1 MNRHMKKSTIA
12 PLLACMLLSPLAFTS
27 CTDDHYDLNEVDSTI
42 GVGSDGLRLPTSSTD
57 VIQLSDVLELNESDV
72 VKIQENGDYMFDQ
85 DGGDVTPAKPQIDII
100 HISKQSTTSEALV
113 IPKDLIT
120 GINGISN
127 KSGRRNANNI
137 GLEAAVNQFK
147 FSGNKPAEVLALK
160 NVSVD
165 ANIKLTVSFSSA
177 LKSCISRI
185 AKLSLKLPSYMS
197 FTATTTSGELTVQG
211 NEITLANIS
220 TANEITLN
228 VDINTLD
235 FKQGSNGSLAISDS
249 KINMDGTVVMGVEI
263 SPNDINLAGLSSGDL
278 AITSQIQFPEFKVT
292 GAQGRFSPTID
303 LGNLGEATINNVPD
317 FLKDGNVVVDLAN
330 PQIWLTTNSD
340 LTVAGYVDGVIK
352 SYKNGQVIASVNV
365 NGINI
370 QANATSKIC
379 ICRNASLVDA
389 GMFTQVIEVPTLSS
403 LIRTIPDKLVFE
415 ADARADSQNEYAI
428 TFGRQY
434 SIAPSYS
441 IKAPIAFAEDAR
453 IVYNDSID
461 DMNKDL
467 KDLDFAD
474 GTYINVDA
482 NVENKVPAHLTVSAY
497 AVDVNGKRMGDDM
510 ISIVVSNVI
519 AASPDG
525 NTPVV
530 TPLNVKVQQNKA
542 GVLKNVDK
550 LMFTIEGAAKENGNT
565 VEGVTL
571 NAYKHTLVAKD
582 IVVKVV
588 GKMIID

>member
-1 MNRHMKKSTIA
+1 MKKSTVA
-12 PLLACMLLSPLAFTS
+12 PLLACLLLSPLAFTS

-57 VIQLSDVLELNESDV
+57 EIQLSDVLELNESDV
-72 VKIQENGDYMFDQ
+72 VKIQENGDYMFEQ
-85 DGGDVTPAKPQIDII
+85 DGGDVTPARPMIDII
-100 HISKQSTTSEALV
+100 QISKQSTTSEALV
-113 IPKDLIT
+113 IPKNLIT
-120 GINGISN
+120 GINAMG
-127 KSGRRNANNI
+127 KKTGVRKADNI
-137 GLEAAVNQFK
+137 GLEAAVNQFD
-147 FSGNKPAEVLALK
+147 FSGNKPAEVLSLK
-160 NVSVD
+160 TVSVD
-165 ANIKLTVSFSSA
+165 ANIKLAVSFSSA
-177 LKSCISRI
+177 LKSCVTKI
-185 AKLSLKLPSYMS
+185 AKLSLNMPSYMS
-197 FTATTTSGELTVQG
+197 FTASTTSGDLSVNG
-211 NEITLANIS
+211 HKITLANIS

-228 VDINTLD
+228 IDINALD
-235 FKQGSNGSLAISDS
+235 FKSGNNGTLAIEGG
-249 KINMDGTVVMGVEI
+249 KIKMDGTVVMGVEI
-263 SPNDINLAGLSSGDL
+263 SPSDINLSGLTSGDL
-278 AITSQIQFPEFKVT
+278 SITSQIHFPDFKVT

-340 LTVAGYVDGVIK
+340 LTLAGYVDGVIK
-352 SYKNGQVIASVNV
+352 AYKKGQVIASVNV

-379 ICRNASLVDA
+379 ICRNAASLEDRS
-389 GMFTQVIEVPTLSS
+389 MFTDVIEVPTLST

-415 ADARADSQNEYAI
+415 ANARADSKKEYAI

-434 SIAPSYS
+434 NISPSYT

-453 IVYNDSID
+453 IVYNDSIE

-467 KDLDFAD
+467 KDLDFAE

-497 AVDVNGKRMGDDM
+497 AVDVNGKRMNDV
-510 ISIVVSNVI
+510 SIVVSDVV
-519 AASPDG
+519 AGSPDG
-525 NTPVV
+525 TTPVV
-530 TPLNVKVQQNKA
+530 TPLNVKVQQNKP

-550 LMFTIEGAAKENGNT
+550 LMFTIEGSAKENGNII
-565 VEGVTL
+565 EGVTL
-571 NAYKHTLVAKD
+571 NAYKHTLVARD

-588 GKMIID
+588 GKMIIE

>member
-1 MNRHMKKSTIA
+1 MKKSTVA
-12 PLLACMLLSPLAFTS
+12 PLLACLLLSPLAFTS

-57 VIQLSDVLELNESDV
+57 EIQLSDVLELNESDV
-72 VKIQENGDYMFDQ
+72 VKIQENGDYMFEQ
-85 DGGDVTPAKPQIDII
+85 DGGDVTPARPMIDII
-100 HISKQSTTSEALV
+100 QISKQSTTSEALV
-113 IPKDLIT
+113 IPKNLIT
-120 GINGISN
+120 GINAMG
-127 KSGRRNANNI
+127 KETGMRKANNI
-137 GLEAAVNQFK
+137 SLEAAVNQFD
-147 FSGNKPAEVLALK
+147 FSGNKPAEVLSLK
-160 NVSVD
+160 TVSVD
-165 ANIKLTVSFSSA
+165 ANIKLAVSFSSA
-177 LKSCISRI
+177 LKSCVTRI
-185 AKLSLKLPSYMS
+185 AKLSLSMPSYMS
-197 FTATTTSGELTVQG
+197 FTASTTSGDLSVNG
-211 NEITLANIS
+211 HKITLANIS

-228 VDINTLD
+228 IDINALD
-235 FKQGSNGSLAISDS
+235 FKSGNNGTLAIEGG
-249 KINMDGTVVMGVEI
+249 KIKMDGTVVMGVEI
-263 SPNDINLAGLSSGDL
+263 SPSDINLSGLTSGDL
-278 AITSQIQFPEFKVT
+278 SITSQIQFPDFKVT

-317 FLKDGNVVVDLAN
+317 FLKNGNVVVDLAN

-340 LTVAGYVDGVIK
+340 LTLAGYVDGVIK
-352 SYKNGQVIASVNV
+352 AYKKGQVIASVNV

-379 ICRNASLVDA
+379 ICRNASLVD
-389 GMFTQVIEVPTLSS
+389 GSMFTQVIEVPTLST

-434 SIAPSYS
+434 NISPSYT
-441 IKAPIAFAEDAR
+441 IKAPVAFAEDAR
-453 IVYNDSID
+453 IVYNDSIE

-467 KDLDFAD
+467 KDLDFAE

-497 AVDVNGKRMGDDM
+497 AVDVNGKRMSDDL
-510 ISIVVSNVI
+510 ISIVVSNVV

-525 NTPVV
+525 TTPVV
-530 TPLNVKVQQNKA
+530 TPLNVKVQQNKP

-550 LMFTIEGAAKENGNT
+550 LMFTIEGSAKENGNII
-565 VEGVTL
+565 EGVTL
-571 NAYKHTLVAKD
+571 NAYKHTLVARD

-588 GKMIID
+588 GKMIIE

>member
-12 PLLACMLLSPLAFTS
+12 PLLVCMLLSPLAFTS

-72 VKIQENGDYMFDQ
+72 VKIQENGDYMFEQ

-100 HISKQSTTSEALV
+100 HISKQSTTYEALV

-120 GINGISN
+120 GINGIAK
-127 KSGRRNANNI
+127 KSGIRKASNI
-137 GLEAAVNQFK
+137 GLEAAVNQFN

-165 ANIKLTVSFSSA
+165 ANIKLVVSFSSA

-278 AITSQIQFPEFKVT
+278 AITSQIQFPDFKVT

-330 PQIWLTTNSD
+330 PQIWITTNSD

-482 NVENKVPAHLTVSAY
+482 NVENKVPAHLSVSAY

-571 NAYKHTLVAKD
+571 NASKHTLVAKD

>member
-1 MNRHMKKSTIA
+1 MKKSTVA
-12 PLLACMLLSPLAFTS
+12 PLLACLLLSPLAFTS

-57 VIQLSDVLELNESDV
+57 EIQLFDVLELNESDV
-72 VKIQENGDYMFDQ
+72 VKIQENGDYMFEQ
-85 DGGDVTPAKPQIDII
+85 DGGDVTPARPMIDII
-100 HISKQSTTSEALV
+100 QISKQSTTSEALV
-113 IPKDLIT
+113 IPKNLIT
-120 GINGISN
+120 GINAMG
-127 KSGRRNANNI
+127 KKTGVRKADNI
-137 GLEAAVNQFK
+137 GLEAAVNQFD
-147 FSGNKPAEVLALK
+147 FSGNKPAEVLSLK
-160 NVSVD
+160 TVSVD
-165 ANIKLTVSFSSA
+165 ANIKLAVSFSSA
-177 LKSCISRI
+177 LKSCVTKI
-185 AKLSLKLPSYMS
+185 AKLSLNMPSYMS
-197 FTATTTSGELTVQG
+197 FTASTTSGDLSVNG
-211 NEITLANIS
+211 HKITLANIS

-228 VDINTLD
+228 IDINALD
-235 FKQGSNGSLAISDS
+235 FKSGNNGTLAIEGG
-249 KINMDGTVVMGVEI
+249 KIKMDGTVVMGVEI
-263 SPNDINLAGLSSGDL
+263 SPSDINLSGLTSGDL
-278 AITSQIQFPEFKVT
+278 SITSQIQFPDFKVT

-340 LTVAGYVDGVIK
+340 LTLAGYVDGVIK
-352 SYKNGQVIASVNV
+352 AYKKGQVIASVNV

-379 ICRNASLVDA
+379 ICRNASLVD
-389 GMFTQVIEVPTLSS
+389 GSMFTQVIEVPTLST

-415 ADARADSQNEYAI
+415 ADARADSKKEYAI

-434 SIAPSYS
+434 NISPSYT
-441 IKAPIAFAEDAR
+441 IKAPVAFAEDAR
-453 IVYNDSID
+453 IVYNDSIE

-467 KDLDFAD
+467 KDLDFAE

-497 AVDVNGKRMGDDM
+497 AVDVNGKRMSDDL
-510 ISIVVSNVI
+510 ISIVVSNVV

-525 NTPVV
+525 TTPVV
-530 TPLNVKVQQNKA
+530 TPLNVKVQQNKP

-550 LMFTIEGAAKENGNT
+550 LMFTIEGSAKENGNII
-565 VEGVTL
+565 EGVTL
-571 NAYKHTLVAKD
+571 NAYKHTLVARD

-588 GKMIID
+588 GKMIIE

>member
-1 MNRHMKKSTIA
+1 MKKSTVA
-12 PLLACMLLSPLAFTS
+12 PLLACLLLSPLAFTS

-57 VIQLSDVLELNESDV
+57 EIQLSDVLELNESDV
-72 VKIQENGDYMFDQ
+72 VKIQENGDYMFEQ
-85 DGGDVTPAKPQIDII
+85 DGGDVTPARPKIDII
-100 HISKQSTTSEALV
+100 QISKQSTTSEALV
-113 IPKDLIT
+113 IPKNLIT
-120 GINGISN
+120 GINAMG
-127 KSGRRNANNI
+127 KKTGVRKADNI
-137 GLEAAVNQFK
+137 GLEAAVNQFD
-147 FSGNKPAEVLALK
+147 FSGNKPAEVLSLK
-160 NVSVD
+160 TVSVD
-165 ANIKLTVSFSSA
+165 ANIKLAVSFSSA
-177 LKSCISRI
+177 LKSCVTKI
-185 AKLSLKLPSYMS
+185 AKLSLNMPSYMS
-197 FTATTTSGELTVQG
+197 FTASTTSGDLSVNG
-211 NEITLANIS
+211 HKITLANIS

-228 VDINTLD
+228 IDINALD
-235 FKQGSNGSLAISDS
+235 FKSGNNGTLAIEGG
-249 KINMDGTVVMGVEI
+249 KIKMDGTVVMGVEI
-263 SPNDINLAGLSSGDL
+263 SPSDINLSGLTSGDL
-278 AITSQIQFPEFKVT
+278 SITSQIQFPDFKVT

-340 LTVAGYVDGVIK
+340 LTLAGYVDGVIK
-352 SYKNGQVIASVNV
+352 AYKKGQVIASVNV

-379 ICRNASLVDA
+379 ICRNASLVD
-389 GMFTQVIEVPTLSS
+389 GSMFTQVIEVPTLST

-434 SIAPSYS
+434 NISPSYS
-441 IKAPIAFAEDAR
+441 IKAPVAFAEDAR
-453 IVYNDSID
+453 IVYNDSIE

-467 KDLDFAD
+467 KDLDFAE

-497 AVDVNGKRMGDDM
+497 AVDVNGKRMSDV
-510 ISIVVSNVI
+510 SIVVSDVV
-519 AASPDG
+519 AASPNG
-525 NTPVV
+525 TTPVV
-530 TPLNVKVQQNKA
+530 TPLNVKVQQNKP

-550 LMFTIEGAAKENGNT
+550 LMFTIEGSAKENGNII
-565 VEGVTL
+565 EGVTL
-571 NAYKHTLVAKD
+571 NAYKHTLVARD

-588 GKMIID
+588 GKMIIE

>member
-1 MNRHMKKSTIA
+1 MKKSTVA
-12 PLLACMLLSPLAFTS
+12 PLLACLLLSPLAFTS

-57 VIQLSDVLELNESDV
+57 EIQLSDVLELNESDV
-72 VKIQENGDYMFDQ
+72 VKIQENGDYMFEQ
-85 DGGDVTPAKPQIDII
+85 DGGDVTPARPMIDII
-100 HISKQSTTSEALV
+100 QISKQSTTSEALV
-113 IPKDLIT
+113 IPKNLIT
-120 GINGISN
+120 GINAMG
-127 KSGRRNANNI
+127 KKTGVRKADNI
-137 GLEAAVNQFK
+137 GLEAAVNQFD
-147 FSGNKPAEVLALK
+147 FSGNKPAEVLSLK
-160 NVSVD
+160 TVSVD
-165 ANIKLTVSFSSA
+165 ANIKLAVSFSSA
-177 LKSCISRI
+177 LKSCVTKI
-185 AKLSLKLPSYMS
+185 AKLSLNMPSYMS
-197 FTATTTSGELTVQG
+197 FTASTTSGDLSVNG
-211 NEITLANIS
+211 NKITLANIS

-228 VDINTLD
+228 IDINALD
-235 FKQGSNGSLAISDS
+235 FKSGKNGTLAIEGG
-249 KINMDGTVVMGVEI
+249 KIKMDGTVVMGVEI
-263 SPNDINLAGLSSGDL
+263 SPSDINLSGLTSGDL
-278 AITSQIQFPEFKVT
+278 SITSQIQFPDFKVT

-340 LTVAGYVDGVIK
+340 LTLAGYVDGVIK
-352 SYKNGQVIASVNV
+352 AYKKGQVIASVNV

-379 ICRNASLVDA
+379 ICRNASLVD
-389 GMFTQVIEVPTLSS
+389 GSMFTQVIEVPTLST

-434 SIAPSYS
+434 NISPSYT

-453 IVYNDSID
+453 IVYNDSIE

-467 KDLDFAD
+467 KDLDFAE

-497 AVDVNGKRMGDDM
+497 AVDVNGKRMSDDL
-510 ISIVVSNVI
+510 ISIVVSNVV

-525 NTPVV
+525 TTPVV
-530 TPLNVKVQQNKA
+530 TPLNVKVQQNKP

-550 LMFTIEGAAKENGNT
+550 LMFTIEGSAKENGNII
-565 VEGVTL
+565 EGVTL
-571 NAYKHTLVAKD
+571 NAYKHTLVARD

-588 GKMIID
+588 GKMIIE

>member
-1 MNRHMKKSTIA
+1 MKKSTVA
-12 PLLACMLLSPLAFTS
+12 PLLACLLLSPLAFTS

-57 VIQLSDVLELNESDV
+57 EIQLSDVLELNESDV
-72 VKIQENGDYMFDQ
+72 VKIQENGDYMFEQ
-85 DGGDVTPAKPQIDII
+85 DGGDVTPARPKIDII
-100 HISKQSTTSEALV
+100 QISKQSTTSEALV
-113 IPKDLIT
+113 IPKNLIT
-120 GINGISN
+120 GINAMG
-127 KSGRRNANNI
+127 KKTGVRKADNI
-137 GLEAAVNQFK
+137 VQKAAVNQFD
-147 FSGNKPAEVLALK
+147 FSGNKPAEVLSLK
-160 NVSVD
+160 TVSVD
-165 ANIKLTVSFSSA
+165 ANIKLAVSFSSA
-177 LKSCISRI
+177 LKSCVTKI
-185 AKLSLKLPSYMS
+185 AKLSLNMPSYMS
-197 FTATTTSGELTVQG
+197 FTASTTSGDLSVNG
-211 NEITLANIS
+211 NKITLANIS

-228 VDINTLD
+228 IDINALD
-235 FKQGSNGSLAISDS
+235 FKSGKNGTLAIDEDG
-249 KINMDGTVVMGVEI
+249 KIKMDGTVVMGVEI
-263 SPNDINLAGLSSGDL
+263 SPSDINLSGLTSGDL
-278 AITSQIQFPEFKVT
+278 SITSQIQFPDFKVT

-340 LTVAGYVDGVIK
+340 LTLAGYVDGVIK
-352 SYKNGQVIASVNV
+352 AYKKGQVIASVNV

-379 ICRNASLVDA
+379 ICRNASLVD
-389 GMFTQVIEVPTLSS
+389 GSMFTQVIEVPTLST

-434 SIAPSYS
+434 NISPSYT
-441 IKAPIAFAEDAR
+441 IKAPVAFAEDAR
-453 IVYNDSID
+453 IVYNDSIE

-467 KDLDFAD
+467 KDLDFAE

-497 AVDVNGKRMGDDM
+497 AVDVNGKRMNDV
-510 ISIVVSNVI
+510 SIVVSDVV
-519 AASPDG
+519 AGSPDG
-525 NTPVV
+525 TTPVV
-530 TPLNVKVQQNKA
+530 TPLNVKVQQKKA

-550 LMFTIEGAAKENGNT
+550 LMFTIEGSAKENGNII
-565 VEGVTL
+565 EGVTL
-571 NAYKHTLVAKD
+571 NAYKHTLVARD

-588 GKMIID
+588 GKMIIE

>member
-1 MNRHMKKSTIA
+1 MKKSTVA
-12 PLLACMLLSPLAFTS
+12 PLLACLLLSPLAFTS

-57 VIQLSDVLELNESDV
+57 EIQLFDVLELNESDV
-72 VKIQENGDYMFDQ
+72 VKIQENGDYMFEQ
-85 DGGDVTPAKPQIDII
+85 DGGDVTPARPMIDII
-100 HISKQSTTSEALV
+100 QISKQSTTSEALV
-113 IPKDLIT
+113 IPKNLIT
-120 GINGISN
+120 GINAMG
-127 KSGRRNANNI
+127 KKTGVRKADNI
-137 GLEAAVNQFK
+137 GLEAAVNQFD
-147 FSGNKPAEVLALK
+147 FSGNKPAEVLSLK
-160 NVSVD
+160 TVSVD
-165 ANIKLTVSFSSA
+165 ANIKLAVSFSSA
-177 LKSCISRI
+177 LKSCVTRI
-185 AKLSLKLPSYMS
+185 AKLSLSMPSYMS
-197 FTATTTSGELTVQG
+197 FTATTTSGDLSVNG
-211 NEITLANIS
+211 HKITLANIS

-228 VDINTLD
+228 IDINALD
-235 FKQGSNGSLAISDS
+235 FKSGNNGTLAIEGG
-249 KINMDGTVVMGVEI
+249 KIKMDGEVVMGVEI
-263 SPNDINLAGLSSGDL
+263 SPSDINLSGLTSGDL
-278 AITSQIQFPEFKVT
+278 SITSQIQFPDFKVT

-317 FLKDGNVVVDLAN
+317 FLKNGNVVVDLAN

-340 LTVAGYVDGVIK
+340 LTLAGYVDGVIK
-352 SYKNGQVIASVNV
+352 AYKKGQVIASVNV

-379 ICRNASLVDA
+379 ICRNASLVD
-389 GMFTQVIEVPTLSS
+389 GSMFTQVIEVPTLST

-434 SIAPSYS
+434 NISPSYT

-453 IVYNDSID
+453 IVYNDSIE

-467 KDLDFAD
+467 KDLDFAE

-497 AVDVNGKRMGDDM
+497 AVDVNGKRMNDV
-510 ISIVVSNVI
+510 SIVVSDVV
-519 AASPDG
+519 AGSPNG
-525 NTPVV
+525 TTPVV
-530 TPLNVKVQQNKA
+530 TPLNVKVQQNKP

-550 LMFTIEGAAKENGNT
+550 LMFTIEGSAKENGNII
-565 VEGVTL
+565 EGVTL
-571 NAYKHTLVAKD
+571 NAYKHTLVARD

-588 GKMIID
+588 GKMIIE

>member
-1 MNRHMKKSTIA
+1 MKKSTVA
-12 PLLACMLLSPLAFTS
+12 PLLACLLLSPLAFTS

-57 VIQLSDVLELNESDV
+57 EIQLSDVLELNESDV
-72 VKIQENGDYMFDQ
+72 VKIQENGDYMFEQ
-85 DGGDVTPAKPQIDII
+85 DGGDVTPARPMIDII
-100 HISKQSTTSEALV
+100 QISKQSTTSEALV
-113 IPKDLIT
+113 IPKNLIT
-120 GINGISN
+120 GINAMG
-127 KSGRRNANNI
+127 KKTGVRKADNI
-137 GLEAAVNQFK
+137 GLEAAVNQFD
-147 FSGNKPAEVLALK
+147 FSGNKPAEVLSLK
-160 NVSVD
+160 TVSVD
-165 ANIKLTVSFSSA
+165 ANIKLAVSFSSA
-177 LKSCISRI
+177 LKSCVTKI
-185 AKLSLKLPSYMS
+185 AKLSLNMPSYMS
-197 FTATTTSGELTVQG
+197 FTASTTSGDLSVNG
-211 NEITLANIS
+211 HKITLANIS

-228 VDINTLD
+228 IDINALD
-235 FKQGSNGSLAISDS
+235 FKSGNNGTLAIEGG
-249 KINMDGTVVMGVEI
+249 KIKMDGTVVMGVEI
-263 SPNDINLAGLSSGDL
+263 SPSDINLSGLTSGDL
-278 AITSQIQFPEFKVT
+278 SITSQIHFPDFKVT

-340 LTVAGYVDGVIK
+340 LTLAGYVDGVIK
-352 SYKNGQVIASVNV
+352 AYKKGQVIASVNV

-379 ICRNASLVDA
+379 ICRNASLVD
-389 GMFTQVIEVPTLSS
+389 GSMFTQVIEVPTLST

-415 ADARADSQNEYAI
+415 ADARADSQKEYAI

-434 SIAPSYS
+434 NISPSYT

-453 IVYNDSID
+453 IVYNDSIE

-467 KDLDFAD
+467 KDLDFAE

-497 AVDVNGKRMGDDM
+497 AVDVNGKRMNDV
-510 ISIVVSNVI
+510 SIVVSDVV
-519 AASPDG
+519 AGSPNG
-525 NTPVV
+525 TTPVV
-530 TPLNVKVQQNKA
+530 TPLNVKVQQNKP

-550 LMFTIEGAAKENGNT
+550 LMFTIEGSAKENGNII
-565 VEGVTL
+565 EGVTL
-571 NAYKHTLVAKD
+571 NAYKHTLVARD

-588 GKMIID
+588 GKMIIE

>member
-1 MNRHMKKSTIA
+1 MKKSTVA
-12 PLLACMLLSPLAFTS
+12 PLLACLLLSPLAFTS

-57 VIQLSDVLELNESDV
+57 EIQLSDVLELNESDV
-72 VKIQENGDYMFDQ
+72 VKIQENGDYMFEQ
-85 DGGDVTPAKPQIDII
+85 DGGDVTPARPMIDII
-100 HISKQSTTSEALV
+100 QISKQSTTSGALV
-113 IPKDLIT
+113 IPKNLIT
-120 GINGISN
+120 GINAMG
-127 KSGRRNANNI
+127 KKTGVRKADNI
-137 GLEAAVNQFK
+137 GKEAPVNHFD
-147 FSGNKPAEVLALK
+147 FSGNQPAEVLSLK
-160 NVSVD
+160 TVSVD
-165 ANIKLTVSFSSA
+165 ANIKLAVSFSSA
-177 LKSCISRI
+177 LKSCVTKI
-185 AKLSLKLPSYMS
+185 AKLSLNMPSYMS
-197 FTATTTSGELTVQG
+197 FTASTTSGDLSVNG
-211 NEITLANIS
+211 HKITLANIS

-228 VDINTLD
+228 IDINALD
-235 FKQGSNGSLAISDS
+235 FKSGNNGTLAIEGG
-249 KINMDGTVVMGVEI
+249 KIKMDGTVVMGVEI
-263 SPNDINLAGLSSGDL
+263 SPSDINLSGLTSGDL
-278 AITSQIQFPEFKVT
+278 SITSQIQFPDFKVT

-340 LTVAGYVDGVIK
+340 LTLDGYVDGVIK
-352 SYKNGQVIASVNV
+352 AYKKGQVIASVNV

-379 ICRNASLVDA
+379 ICRNASLVDRS
-389 GMFTQVIEVPTLSS
+389 MFTQVIEVPTLST

-434 SIAPSYS
+434 NISPSYT

-453 IVYNDSID
+453 IVYNDSIE

-467 KDLDFAD
+467 KDLDFAE

-497 AVDVNGKRMGDDM
+497 AVDVNGKRMSDDL
-510 ISIVVSNVI
+510 ISIVVSNVV

-525 NTPVV
+525 TTPVV
-530 TPLNVKVQQNKA
+530 TPLNVKVQQNKP

-550 LMFTIEGAAKENGNT
+550 LMFTIEGSAKENGNII
-565 VEGVTL
+565 EGVTL
-571 NAYKHTLVAKD
+571 NAYKHTLVARD

-588 GKMIID
+588 GKMIIE

>member
-1 MNRHMKKSTIA
+1 MKKSTVA
-12 PLLACMLLSPLAFTS
+12 PLLACLLLSPLAFTS

-57 VIQLSDVLELNESDV
+57 EIQLSDVLELNESDV
-72 VKIQENGDYMFDQ
+72 VKIQENGDYMFEQ
-85 DGGDVTPAKPQIDII
+85 DGGDVTPARPMIDII
-100 HISKQSTTSEALV
+100 QISKQSTTSEALV
-113 IPKDLIT
+113 IPKNLIT
-120 GINGISN
+120 GINAMG
-127 KSGRRNANNI
+127 KKTGVRKADNI
-137 GLEAAVNQFK
+137 DQKAPVNQFD
-147 FSGNKPAEVLALK
+147 FSGNKPAEVLSLK
-160 NVSVD
+160 TVSVD
-165 ANIKLTVSFSSA
+165 ANIKLAVSFSSA
-177 LKSCISRI
+177 LKSCVTKI
-185 AKLSLKLPSYMS
+185 AKLSLSMPSYMS
-197 FTATTTSGELTVQG
+197 FTASTTSGDLSVNG
-211 NEITLANIS
+211 HKITLANIS

-228 VDINTLD
+228 IDINALD
-235 FKQGSNGSLAISDS
+235 FKSGNNGTLAIEGG
-249 KINMDGTVVMGVEI
+249 KIKMDGTVVMGVEI
-263 SPNDINLAGLSSGDL
+263 SPSDINLSGLTSGDL
-278 AITSQIQFPEFKVT
+278 SITSQIQFPDFKVT

-340 LTVAGYVDGVIK
+340 LTLAGYVDGVIK
-352 SYKNGQVIASVNV
+352 AYKKGQVIASVNV

-379 ICRNASLVDA
+379 ICRNASLVD
-389 GMFTQVIEVPTLSS
+389 GSMFTQVIEVPTLST

-434 SIAPSYS
+434 NISPSYT

-453 IVYNDSID
+453 IVYNDSIE

-467 KDLDFAD
+467 KDLDFAE

-497 AVDVNGKRMGDDM
+497 AVDVNGKRMSDDL
-510 ISIVVSNVI
+510 ISIVVSNVV

-525 NTPVV
+525 TTPVV
-530 TPLNVKVQQNKA
+530 TPLNVKVQQNKP

-550 LMFTIEGAAKENGNT
+550 LMFTIEGSAKENGNII
-565 VEGVTL
+565 EGVTL
-571 NAYKHTLVAKD
+571 NAYKHTLVARD

-588 GKMIID
+588 GKMIIE

>member
-1 MNRHMKKSTIA
+1 MKKSTVA
-12 PLLACMLLSPLAFTS
+12 PLLACLLLSPLAFTS

-57 VIQLSDVLELNESDV
+57 EIQLFDVLELNESDV
-72 VKIQENGDYMFDQ
+72 VKIQKNGDYMFEQ
-85 DGGDVTPAKPQIDII
+85 DGGDVTPARPMIDII
-100 HISKQSTTSEALV
+100 QISKQSTTSGALV
-113 IPKDLIT
+113 IPKNLIT
-120 GINGISN
+120 GINAMG
-127 KSGRRNANNI
+127 KKTGVRKADNI
-137 GLEAAVNQFK
+137 VQKAPVNQFD
-147 FSGNKPAEVLALK
+147 FSGNKPAEVLSLK
-160 NVSVD
+160 TVSVD
-165 ANIKLTVSFSSA
+165 ANIKLAVSFSSA
-177 LKSCISRI
+177 LKSCVTKI
-185 AKLSLKLPSYMS
+185 AKLSLSMPSYMS
-197 FTATTTSGELTVQG
+197 FTASTTSGDLSVNG
-211 NEITLANIS
+211 NKITLANIS

-228 VDINTLD
+228 IDINALD
-235 FKQGSNGSLAISDS
+235 FKSGNNGTLAIEGG
-249 KINMDGTVVMGVEI
+249 KIKMDGTVVMGVEI
-263 SPNDINLAGLSSGDL
+263 SPSDINLSGLTSGDL
-278 AITSQIQFPEFKVT
+278 SITSQIQFPDFKVT

-340 LTVAGYVDGVIK
+340 LTLAGYVDGVIK
-352 SYKNGQVIASVNV
+352 AYKKGQVIASVNV
-365 NGINI
+365 NDINI

-379 ICRNASLVDA
+379 ICRNASLVD
-389 GMFTQVIEVPTLSS
+389 GSMFTQVIEVPTLST

-434 SIAPSYS
+434 NISPSYT
-441 IKAPIAFAEDAR
+441 IKAPVAFAEDAR
-453 IVYNDSID
+453 IVYNDSIE

-467 KDLDFAD
+467 KDLDFAE

-497 AVDVNGKRMGDDM
+497 AVDVNGKRMSDDL
-510 ISIVVSNVI
+510 ISIVVSNVV

-525 NTPVV
+525 TTPVV
-530 TPLNVKVQQNKA
+530 TPLNVKVQQKKA

-550 LMFTIEGAAKENGNT
+550 LMFTIEGSAKENGNII
-565 VEGVTL
+565 EGVTL
-571 NAYKHTLVAKD
+571 NAYKHTLVARD

-588 GKMIID
+588 GKMIIE

>member
-1 MNRHMKKSTIA
+1 MKKSTVA
-12 PLLACMLLSPLAFTS
+12 PLLACLLLSPLAFTS

-57 VIQLSDVLELNESDV
+57 EIQLSDVLELNESDV
-72 VKIQENGDYMFDQ
+72 VKIQENGDYMFEQ
-85 DGGDVTPAKPQIDII
+85 DGGDVTPARPMIDII
-100 HISKQSTTSEALV
+100 QISKQSTPTSEALV
-113 IPKDLIT
+113 IPKNLIT
-120 GINGISN
+120 GINAMG
-127 KSGRRNANNI
+127 KKTGVRKADNI
-137 GLEAAVNQFK
+137 GKEAPVNHFD
-147 FSGNKPAEVLALK
+147 FSGNQPAEVLSLK
-160 NVSVD
+160 TVSVD
-165 ANIKLTVSFSSA
+165 ANIKLAVSFSSA
-177 LKSCISRI
+177 LKSCVTRI
-185 AKLSLKLPSYMS
+185 AKLSLNMPSYMS
-197 FTATTTSGELTVQG
+197 FTASTTSGDLSVNG
-211 NEITLANIS
+211 NKITLANIS

-228 VDINTLD
+228 IDINALD
-235 FKQGSNGSLAISDS
+235 FKSGNNGTLAIEGG
-249 KINMDGTVVMGVEI
+249 KIKMDGTVVMGVEI
-263 SPNDINLAGLSSGDL
+263 SPSDINLSGLTSGDL
-278 AITSQIQFPEFKVT
+278 SITSQIQFPDFKVT

-340 LTVAGYVDGVIK
+340 LTLDGYVDGVIK
-352 SYKNGQVIASVNV
+352 AYKKGQVIASVNV

-379 ICRNASLVDA
+379 ICRNASLVD
-389 GMFTQVIEVPTLSS
+389 GSMFTQVIEVPTLST

-434 SIAPSYS
+434 NISPSYS

-453 IVYNDSID
+453 IVYNDSIE

-467 KDLDFAD
+467 KDLDFAE

-497 AVDVNGKRMGDDM
+497 AVDVNGKRMSDDL
-510 ISIVVSNVI
+510 ISIVVSNVV

-525 NTPVV
+525 TTPVV
-530 TPLNVKVQQNKA
+530 TPLNVKVQQNKP

-550 LMFTIEGAAKENGNT
+550 LMFTIEGSAKENGNII
-565 VEGVTL
+565 EGVTL
-571 NAYKHTLVAKD
+571 NAYKHTLVARD

-588 GKMIID
+588 GKMIIE

>member
-434 SIAPSYS
+434 NISPSYT

-510 ISIVVSNVI
+510 ISIVVSNVV

-525 NTPVV
+525 TTPVV

>member
-1 MNRHMKKSTIA
+1 MKKSTVA
-12 PLLACMLLSPLAFTS
+12 PLLACLLLSPLAFTS

-57 VIQLSDVLELNESDV
+57 EIQLSDVLELNESDV
-72 VKIQENGDYMFDQ
+72 VKIQENGDYMFEQ
-85 DGGDVTPAKPQIDII
+85 DGGDVTPARPMIDII
-100 HISKQSTTSEALV
+100 QISKQSTTSEALV
-113 IPKDLIT
+113 IPKNLIT
-120 GINGISN
+120 GINAMG
-127 KSGRRNANNI
+127 KKTGVRKADNI
-137 GLEAAVNQFK
+137 GKEAPVNHFD
-147 FSGNKPAEVLALK
+147 FSGNQPAEVLSLK
-160 NVSVD
+160 TVSVD
-165 ANIKLTVSFSSA
+165 ANIKLAVSFSSA
-177 LKSCISRI
+177 LKSCVTKI
-185 AKLSLKLPSYMS
+185 AKLSLNMPSYMS
-197 FTATTTSGELTVQG
+197 FTASTTSGDLSVNG
-211 NEITLANIS
+211 HKITLANIS

-228 VDINTLD
+228 IDINALD
-235 FKQGSNGSLAISDS
+235 FNSGNNGNNGTLAIEGG
-249 KINMDGTVVMGVEI
+249 KIKMDGTVVMGVEI
-263 SPNDINLAGLSSGDL
+263 SPSDINLSGLTSGDL
-278 AITSQIQFPEFKVT
+278 SITSQIQFPDFKVT

-317 FLKDGNVVVDLAN
+317 FLKNGNVVVDLAN

-340 LTVAGYVDGVIK
+340 LTLAGYVDGVIK
-352 SYKNGQVIASVNV
+352 AYKKGQVIASVNV

-379 ICRNASLVDA
+379 ICRNASLVD
-389 GMFTQVIEVPTLSS
+389 GSMFTQVIEVPTLST

-434 SIAPSYS
+434 NISPSYT

-453 IVYNDSID
+453 IVYNDSIE

-467 KDLDFAD
+467 KDLDFAE

-497 AVDVNGKRMGDDM
+497 AVDVNGKRMSDDL
-510 ISIVVSNVI
+510 ISIVVSNVV

-525 NTPVV
+525 TTPVV
-530 TPLNVKVQQNKA
+530 TPLNVKVQQNKP

-550 LMFTIEGAAKENGNT
+550 LMFTIEGSAKENGNT

-571 NAYKHTLVAKD
+571 NANKHTLVARD

-588 GKMIID
+588 GKMIIE

>member
-1 MNRHMKKSTIA
+1 MKKSTVA
-12 PLLACMLLSPLAFTS
+12 PLLACLLLSPLAFTS

-57 VIQLSDVLELNESDV
+57 EIQLSDVLELNESDV
-72 VKIQENGDYMFDQ
+72 VKIQENGDYMFEQ
-85 DGGDVTPAKPQIDII
+85 DGGDVTPARPMIDII
-100 HISKQSTTSEALV
+100 QISKQSTTSEALV
-113 IPKDLIT
+113 IPKNLIT
-120 GINGISN
+120 GINAMG
-127 KSGRRNANNI
+127 KKTGVRKADNI
-137 GLEAAVNQFK
+137 GLEAAVNQFD
-147 FSGNKPAEVLALK
+147 FSGNKPAEVLSLK
-160 NVSVD
+160 TVSVD
-165 ANIKLTVSFSSA
+165 ANIKLAVSFSSA
-177 LKSCISRI
+177 LKSCVTRI
-185 AKLSLKLPSYMS
+185 AKLSLNMPSYMS
-197 FTATTTSGELTVQG
+197 FTASTTSGDLSVNG
-211 NEITLANIS
+211 NKITLANIS

-228 VDINTLD
+228 IDINALD
-235 FKQGSNGSLAISDS
+235 FKSGNNGTLAIEGG
-249 KINMDGTVVMGVEI
+249 KIKMDGTVVMGVEI
-263 SPNDINLAGLSSGDL
+263 SPSDINLSGLTSGDL
-278 AITSQIQFPEFKVT
+278 SITSQIQFPDFKVT

-317 FLKDGNVVVDLAN
+317 FLKNGNVVVDLAN

-340 LTVAGYVDGVIK
+340 LTLDGYVDGVIK
-352 SYKNGQVIASVNV
+352 AYKKGQVIASVNV

-379 ICRNASLVDA
+379 ICRNASLVD
-389 GMFTQVIEVPTLSS
+389 GSMFTQVIEVPTLST

-434 SIAPSYS
+434 NISPSYT

-453 IVYNDSID
+453 IVYNDSIE

-467 KDLDFAD
+467 KDLDFAE

-497 AVDVNGKRMGDDM
+497 AVDVNGKRMNDV
-510 ISIVVSNVI
+510 SIVVSDVV
-519 AASPDG
+519 AGSPNG
-525 NTPVV
+525 TTPVV
-530 TPLNVKVQQNKA
+530 TPLNVKVQQNKP

-550 LMFTIEGAAKENGNT
+550 LMFTIEGSAKENGNII
-565 VEGVTL
+565 EGVTL
-571 NAYKHTLVAKD
+571 NAYKHTLVARD

-588 GKMIID
+588 GKMIIE

>member
-1 MNRHMKKSTIA
+1 MKKSTVA
-12 PLLACMLLSPLAFTS
+12 PLLACLLLSPLAFTS

-57 VIQLSDVLELNESDV
+57 EIQLSDVLELNESDV
-72 VKIQENGDYMFDQ
+72 VKIQENGDYMFEQ
-85 DGGDVTPAKPQIDII
+85 DGGDVTPARPMIDII
-100 HISKQSTTSEALV
+100 QISKQSTTSEALV
-113 IPKDLIT
+113 IPKNLIT
-120 GINGISN
+120 GLEETVN
-127 KSGRRNANNI
+127 K
-137 GLEAAVNQFK
+137 FD
-147 FSGNKPAEVLALK
+147 FSGNKPAEVLSLK
-160 NVSVD
+160 TVSVD
-165 ANIKLTVSFSSA
+165 ANIKLAVSFSSA
-177 LKSCISRI
+177 LKSCVTKI
-185 AKLSLKLPSYMS
+185 AKLSLSMPSYMS
-197 FTATTTSGELTVQG
+197 FTASTTSGDLSVNG
-211 NEITLANIS
+211 NKITLANIS

-228 VDINTLD
+228 IDINALD
-235 FKQGSNGSLAISDS
+235 FKSGNNGTLAIEGG
-249 KINMDGTVVMGVEI
+249 KIKMDGKVVMGVEI
-263 SPNDINLAGLSSGDL
+263 SPSDINLSGLTSGDL
-278 AITSQIQFPEFKVT
+278 SITSQIQFPDFKVT

-340 LTVAGYVDGVIK
+340 LTLDGYVDGVIK
-352 SYKNGQVIASVNV
+352 AYKKGQVIASVNV
-365 NGINI
+365 DNI
-370 QANATSKIC
+370 KIKANETSKIC
-379 ICRNASLVDA
+379 ICRNAASLEDRS
-389 GMFTQVIEVPTLSS
+389 MFTDVIEVPTLST

-434 SIAPSYS
+434 NISPSYT

-453 IVYNDSID
+453 IVYNDSIE

-467 KDLDFAD
+467 KDLDFAE

-497 AVDVNGKRMGDDM
+497 AVDVNGKRMSDDL
-510 ISIVVSNVI
+510 ISIVVSNVV

-525 NTPVV
+525 TTPVV
-530 TPLNVKVQQNKA
+530 TPLNVKVQQNKP

-550 LMFTIEGAAKENGNT
+550 LMFTIEGSAKENGNII
-565 VEGVTL
+565 EGVTL
-571 NAYKHTLVAKD
+571 NANKHTLVARD

-588 GKMIID
+588 GKMIIE

>member
-1 MNRHMKKSTIA
+1 MKKSTVA
-12 PLLACMLLSPLAFTS
+12 PLLACLLLSPLAFTS

-57 VIQLSDVLELNESDV
+57 EIQLSDVLELNESDV
-72 VKIQENGDYMFDQ
+72 VKIQENGDYMFEQ
-85 DGGDVTPAKPQIDII
+85 DGGDVTPARPMIDII
-100 HISKQSTTSEALV
+100 QISKQSTTSEALV
-113 IPKDLIT
+113 IPKNLIT
-120 GINGISN
+120 GINAMG
-127 KSGRRNANNI
+127 KKTGVRKADNI
-137 GLEAAVNQFK
+137 GLEAAVNQFD
-147 FSGNKPAEVLALK
+147 FSGNKPAEVLSLK
-160 NVSVD
+160 TVSVD
-165 ANIKLTVSFSSA
+165 ANIKLAVSFSSA
-177 LKSCISRI
+177 LKSCVTKI
-185 AKLSLKLPSYMS
+185 AKLSLSMPSYMS
-197 FTATTTSGELTVQG
+197 FTATTTSGDLSVNG
-211 NEITLANIS
+211 HKITLANIS

-228 VDINTLD
+228 IDINALD
-235 FKQGSNGSLAISDS
+235 FKSGNNGTLAIEGG
-249 KINMDGTVVMGVEI
+249 KIKMDGEVVMGVEI
-263 SPNDINLAGLSSGDL
+263 SPSDINLSGLTSGDL
-278 AITSQIQFPEFKVT
+278 SITSHIQFPDFKVT

-340 LTVAGYVDGVIK
+340 LTLDGYVDGVIK
-352 SYKNGQVIASVNV
+352 AYKKGQVIASVNV

-379 ICRNASLVDA
+379 ICRNASLVD
-389 GMFTQVIEVPTLSS
+389 GSMFTQVIEVPTLST

-434 SIAPSYS
+434 NISPSYT

-453 IVYNDSID
+453 IVYNDSIE

-467 KDLDFAD
+467 KDLDFAE

-497 AVDVNGKRMGDDM
+497 AVDVNGKRMNDV
-510 ISIVVSNVI
+510 SIVVSDVV
-519 AASPDG
+519 AGSPNG
-525 NTPVV
+525 TTPVV
-530 TPLNVKVQQNKA
+530 TPLNVKVQQNKP

-550 LMFTIEGAAKENGNT
+550 LMFTIEGFAKENENIIK
-565 VEGVTL
+565 GVTL
-571 NAYKHTLVAKD
+571 NAYKHTLVARD

-588 GKMIID
+588 GKMIIE

>member
-1 MNRHMKKSTIA
+1 MKKSTVA
-12 PLLACMLLSPLAFTS
+12 PLLACLLLSPLAFTS

-57 VIQLSDVLELNESDV
+57 EIQLSDVLELNESDV
-72 VKIQENGDYMFDQ
+72 VKIQENGDYMFEQ
-85 DGGDVTPAKPQIDII
+85 DGGDVTPARPKIDII
-100 HISKQSTTSEALV
+100 QISKQSTSSDALV
-113 IPKDLIT
+113 IPKNLIT
-120 GINGISN
+120 GINAMG
-127 KSGRRNANNI
+127 KKTGVRKADNI
-137 GLEAAVNQFK
+137 GLEETVNKFD
-147 FSGNKPAEVLALK
+147 FSGNKPAEVLSLK
-160 NVSVD
+160 TVSVD
-165 ANIKLTVSFSSA
+165 ANIKLAVSFSSA
-177 LKSCISRI
+177 LKSCVTKI
-185 AKLSLKLPSYMS
+185 AKLSLNMPSYMS
-197 FTATTTSGELTVQG
+197 FTASTTSGNLSVNG
-211 NEITLANIS
+211 NKITLANIS

-228 VDINTLD
+228 IDINALD
-235 FKQGSNGSLAISDS
+235 FNSGNNGNNGTLAIEGG
-249 KINMDGTVVMGVEI
+249 KIKMDGKVVMGVEI
-263 SPNDINLAGLSSGDL
+263 SPSDINLSGLTSGDL
-278 AITSQIQFPEFKVT
+278 SITSQIQFPDFKVT

-340 LTVAGYVDGVIK
+340 LTLDGYVDGVIK
-352 SYKNGQVIASVNV
+352 AYKKGQVIASVNV

-379 ICRNASLVDA
+379 ICRNASLVD
-389 GMFTQVIEVPTLSS
+389 GSKFTQVIEVPTLST

-415 ADARADSQNEYAI
+415 ADARADSKNEYAI

-434 SIAPSYS
+434 NISPSYT

-453 IVYNDSID
+453 IVYNDSIE

-467 KDLDFAD
+467 KDLDFAE

-497 AVDVNGKRMGDDM
+497 AVDVNGKRMSDDL
-510 ISIVVSNVI
+510 ISIVVSNVV

-525 NTPVV
+525 TTPVV
-530 TPLNVKVQQNKA
+530 TPLNVKVQQNKP

-550 LMFTIEGAAKENGNT
+550 LMFTIEGSAKENGNII
-565 VEGVTL
+565 EGVTL
-571 NAYKHTLVAKD
+571 NAYKHTLVARD

-588 GKMIID
+588 GKMIIE

>member
-1 MNRHMKKSTIA
+1 MKKSTVA
-12 PLLACMLLSPLAFTS
+12 PLLACLLLSPLAFTS

-57 VIQLSDVLELNESDV
+57 EIQLSDVLELNESDV
-72 VKIQENGDYMFDQ
+72 VKIQENGDYMFEQ
-85 DGGDVTPAKPQIDII
+85 DGGDVTPARPKIDII
-100 HISKQSTTSEALV
+100 QISKQSTSSDALV
-113 IPKDLIT
+113 IPKNLIT
-120 GINGISN
+120 GINAMG
-127 KSGRRNANNI
+127 KKTGVRKADNI
-137 GLEAAVNQFK
+137 GLEETVNKFD
-147 FSGNKPAEVLALK
+147 FSGNKPAEVLSLK
-160 NVSVD
+160 TVSVD
-165 ANIKLTVSFSSA
+165 ANIKLAVSFSSA
-177 LKSCISRI
+177 LKSCVTKI
-185 AKLSLKLPSYMS
+185 AKLSLNMPSYMS
-197 FTATTTSGELTVQG
+197 FTASTTSGNLSVNG
-211 NEITLANIS
+211 NKITLANIS

-228 VDINTLD
+228 IDINALD
-235 FKQGSNGSLAISDS
+235 FNSGNNGNNGTLAIEGG
-249 KINMDGTVVMGVEI
+249 KIKMDGKVVMGVEI
-263 SPNDINLAGLSSGDL
+263 SPSDINLSGLTSGDL
-278 AITSQIQFPEFKVT
+278 SITSQIQFPDFKVT

-340 LTVAGYVDGVIK
+340 LTLDGYVDGVIK
-352 SYKNGQVIASVNV
+352 AYKKGQVIASVNV

-379 ICRNASLVDA
+379 ICRNASLVD
-389 GMFTQVIEVPTLSS
+389 GSMFTQVIEVPTLST

-415 ADARADSQNEYAI
+415 ADARADSKNEYAI

-434 SIAPSYS
+434 NISPSYS
-441 IKAPIAFAEDAR
+441 IKAPVAFAEDAR
-453 IVYNDSID
+453 IVYNDSIE

-467 KDLDFAD
+467 KDLDFAE

-497 AVDVNGKRMGDDM
+497 AVDVNGKRMSDDL
-510 ISIVVSNVI
+510 ISIVVSNVV

-525 NTPVV
+525 TTPVV
-530 TPLNVKVQQNKA
+530 TPLNVKVQQNKP

-550 LMFTIEGAAKENGNT
+550 LMFTIEGSAKENGNII
-565 VEGVTL
+565 EGVTL
-571 NAYKHTLVAKD
+571 NAYKHTLVARD

-588 GKMIID
+588 GKMIIE

>member
-1 MNRHMKKSTIA
+1 MKKSTVA
-12 PLLACMLLSPLAFTS
+12 PLLACLLLSPLAFTS

-57 VIQLSDVLELNESDV
+57 EIQLSDVLELNESDV
-72 VKIQENGDYMFDQ
+72 VKIQENGDYMFEQ
-85 DGGDVTPAKPQIDII
+85 DGGDVTPARPMIDII
-100 HISKQSTTSEALV
+100 QISKQSTTSGALV
-113 IPKDLIT
+113 IPKNLIT
-120 GINGISN
+120 GINAMG
-127 KSGRRNANNI
+127 KKTGVRKADNI
-137 GLEAAVNQFK
+137 GLEAAVNQFD
-147 FSGNKPAEVLALK
+147 FSGNKPAEVLSLK
-160 NVSVD
+160 TVSVD
-165 ANIKLTVSFSSA
+165 ANIKLAVSFSSA
-177 LKSCISRI
+177 LKSCVTRI
-185 AKLSLKLPSYMS
+185 AKLSLSMPSYMS
-197 FTATTTSGELTVQG
+197 FTATTTSGDLSVNG
-211 NEITLANIS
+211 HKITLANIS

-228 VDINTLD
+228 IDINALD
-235 FKQGSNGSLAISDS
+235 FKSGNNGTLAIEGG
-249 KINMDGTVVMGVEI
+249 KIKMDGEVVMGVEI
-263 SPNDINLAGLSSGDL
+263 SPSDINLSGLTSGDL
-278 AITSQIQFPEFKVT
+278 SITSHIQFPDFKVT

-340 LTVAGYVDGVIK
+340 LTLAGYVDGVIK
-352 SYKNGQVIASVNV
+352 AYKKGQVIASVNV

-379 ICRNASLVDA
+379 ICRNASLVD
-389 GMFTQVIEVPTLSS
+389 GSMFTQVIEVPTLST

-434 SIAPSYS
+434 NISPSYT

-453 IVYNDSID
+453 IVYNDSIE

-467 KDLDFAD
+467 KDLDFAE

-497 AVDVNGKRMGDDM
+497 AVDVNGKRMSDDL
-510 ISIVVSNVI
+510 ISIVVSNVV

-525 NTPVV
+525 TTPVV
-530 TPLNVKVQQNKA
+530 TPLNVKVQQNKP

-550 LMFTIEGAAKENGNT
+550 LMFTIEGSAKENGNII
-565 VEGVTL
+565 EGVTL
-571 NAYKHTLVAKD
+571 NAYNHTLVARD

-588 GKMIID
+588 GKMIIE

>member
-1 MNRHMKKSTIA
+1 MKKSTVA
-12 PLLACMLLSPLAFTS
+12 PLLACLLLSPLAFTS

-57 VIQLSDVLELNESDV
+57 EIQLSDVLELNESDV
-72 VKIQENGDYMFDQ
+72 VKIQENGDYMFEQ
-85 DGGDVTPAKPQIDII
+85 DGGDVTPARPMIDII
-100 HISKQSTTSEALV
+100 QISKQSTTSEALV
-113 IPKDLIT
+113 IPKNLIT
-120 GINGISN
+120 GINAMG
-127 KSGRRNANNI
+127 KKTGVRKADNI
-137 GLEAAVNQFK
+137 GKEAPVNHFD
-147 FSGNKPAEVLALK
+147 FSGNQPAEVLSLK
-160 NVSVD
+160 TVSVD
-165 ANIKLTVSFSSA
+165 ANIKLAVSFSSA
-177 LKSCISRI
+177 LKSCVTRI
-185 AKLSLKLPSYMS
+185 AKLSLSMPSYMS
-197 FTATTTSGELTVQG
+197 FTASTTSGDLSVNG
-211 NEITLANIS
+211 NKITLANIS

-228 VDINTLD
+228 IDINALD
-235 FKQGSNGSLAISDS
+235 FKSGNNGTLAIDEDG
-249 KINMDGTVVMGVEI
+249 KIKMDGTVVMGVEI
-263 SPNDINLAGLSSGDL
+263 SPSDINLSGLTSGDL
-278 AITSQIQFPEFKVT
+278 SITSHIQFPDFKVT

-340 LTVAGYVDGVIK
+340 LTLAGYVDGVIK
-352 SYKNGQVIASVNV
+352 AYKKGQVIASVNV

-379 ICRNASLVDA
+379 ICRNASLVD
-389 GMFTQVIEVPTLSS
+389 GSMFTQVIEVPTLST

-415 ADARADSQNEYAI
+415 ANARADSQNEYAI

-434 SIAPSYS
+434 NISPSYT

-453 IVYNDSID
+453 IVYNDSIE

-467 KDLDFAD
+467 KDLDFAE

-497 AVDVNGKRMGDDM
+497 AVDVNGKRMSDDL
-510 ISIVVSNVI
+510 ISIVVSNVV

-525 NTPVV
+525 TTPVV
-530 TPLNVKVQQNKA
+530 TPLNVKVQQNKP

-550 LMFTIEGAAKENGNT
+550 LMFTIEGSAKENGNII
-565 VEGVTL
+565 EGVTL
-571 NAYKHTLVAKD
+571 NAYKHTLVARD

-588 GKMIID
+588 GKMIIE

>member
-1 MNRHMKKSTIA
+1 MMKSTVA
-12 PLLACMLLSPLAFTS
+12 PLLACLLLSPLAFTS

-57 VIQLSDVLELNESDV
+57 EIQLSDVLELNESDV
-72 VKIQENGDYMFDQ
+72 VKIQENGDYMFEQ
-85 DGGDVTPAKPQIDII
+85 DGGDVTPARPKIDII
-100 HISKQSTTSEALV
+100 QISKQSTTSEALV
-113 IPKDLIT
+113 IPKNLIT
-120 GINGISN
+120 GINAMG
-127 KSGRRNANNI
+127 KETGMRKANNI
-137 GLEAAVNQFK
+137 GLEATVNQFD
-147 FSGNKPAEVLALK
+147 FSGNKPEEVLSLRT
-160 NVSVD
+160 VSVD
-165 ANIKLTVSFSSA
+165 ANIKLAISFSSA
-177 LKSCISRI
+177 LKSCITKI
-185 AKLSLKLPSYMS
+185 AKLSLDIPSYMS
-197 FTATTTSGELTVQG
+197 FTVNTTSGDLSVNG
-211 NEITLANIS
+211 NKITLANIS

-228 VDINTLD
+228 IDINALD
-235 FKQGSNGSLAISDS
+235 FKSGNNGTLAIDGG
-249 KINMDGTVVMGVEI
+249 KIKMDGTVEMGVEI
-263 SPNDINLAGLSSGDL
+263 SPSDINLSGLTSGDL
-278 AITSQIQFPEFKVT
+278 SITSQIQFPDFKVT
-292 GAQGRFSPTID
+292 GAQGHFSPNID

-340 LTVAGYVDGVIK
+340 LTLAGYVDGVIK
-352 SYKNGQVIASVNV
+352 AYKQGQVIASVNV

-379 ICRNASLVDA
+379 ICRNASLVD
-389 GMFTQVIEVPTLSS
+389 GSMFTQVIEVPTLST

-434 SIAPSYS
+434 NISPSYT

-453 IVYNDSID
+453 IVYNDSIE

-467 KDLDFAD
+467 KDLDFAE

-482 NVENKVPAHLTVSAY
+482 NIENKVPAHLTVSAY
-497 AVDVNGKRMGDDM
+497 AVDVNGKRMSDDL
-510 ISIVVSNVI
+510 ISIVVSNVV

-525 NTPVV
+525 TTPVV
-530 TPLNVKVQQNKA
+530 TPLNIKVQQKKA
-542 GVLKNVDK
+542 GELKNVDK
-550 LMFTIEGAAKENGNT
+550 LMFTIEGSAKENGNT

-571 NAYKHTLVAKD
+571 NAYKHTLVARD

-588 GKMIID
+588 GKMIIE

>member
-1 MNRHMKKSTIA
+1 MMKSTVA
-12 PLLACMLLSPLAFTS
+12 PLLACLLLSPLAFTS

-57 VIQLSDVLELNESDV
+57 EIQLLDVLELNESDV
-72 VKIQENGDYMFDQ
+72 VKIQENGDYMFEQ
-85 DGGDVTPAKPQIDII
+85 DGGDVTPARPKIDII
-100 HISKQSTTSEALV
+100 QISKQSTTSEALV
-113 IPKDLIT
+113 IPKNLIT
-120 GINGISN
+120 GINAMG
-127 KSGRRNANNI
+127 KETGMRKANNI
-137 GLEAAVNQFK
+137 GLEATVNQFD
-147 FSGNKPAEVLALK
+147 FSGNKPEEVLSLRT
-160 NVSVD
+160 VSVD
-165 ANIKLTVSFSSA
+165 ANIQLVISFSSA
-177 LKSCISRI
+177 LKSCITKI
-185 AKLSLKLPSYMS
+185 AKLSLDIPSYMS
-197 FTATTTSGELTVQG
+197 FTVNTTSGDLSVNG
-211 NEITLANIS
+211 NKITLANIS

-228 VDINTLD
+228 IDINALD
-235 FKQGSNGSLAISDS
+235 FKSGNNGTLAIEGG

-263 SPNDINLAGLSSGDL
+263 SPSDINLSGLTSGDL
-278 AITSQIQFPEFKVT
+278 SITSQIQFPDFKVT
-292 GAQGRFSPTID
+292 GAQGHFSPNID

-340 LTVAGYVDGVIK
+340 LTLAGYVDGVIK
-352 SYKNGQVIASVNV
+352 AYKQGQVIASVNV

-379 ICRNASLVDA
+379 ICRNASLVD
-389 GMFTQVIEVPTLSS
+389 GSMFTQVIEVPTLST

-434 SIAPSYS
+434 NISPSYT
-441 IKAPIAFAEDAR
+441 IKAPVAFAEDAR
-453 IVYNDSID
+453 IVYNDSIE

-467 KDLDFAD
+467 KDLDFAE

-482 NVENKVPAHLTVSAY
+482 NIENKVPAHLTVSAY
-497 AVDVNGKRMGDDM
+497 AVDVNGKRMSDDL
-510 ISIVVSNVI
+510 ISIVVSNVV

-525 NTPVV
+525 TTPVV
-530 TPLNVKVQQNKA
+530 TPLNIKVQQKKA
-542 GVLKNVDK
+542 GELKNVDK
-550 LMFTIEGAAKENGNT
+550 LMFTIEGSAKENGNT

-571 NAYKHTLVAKD
+571 NAYKHTLIARD

-588 GKMIID
+588 GKMIIE

>member
-1 MNRHMKKSTIA
+1 MKKSTVA
-12 PLLACMLLSPLAFTS
+12 PLLACLLLSPLAFTS

-57 VIQLSDVLELNESDV
+57 EIQLFDVLELNESDV
-72 VKIQENGDYMFDQ
+72 VKIQENGDYMFEQ
-85 DGGDVTPAKPQIDII
+85 DGGDVTPARPMIDII
-100 HISKQSTTSEALV
+100 QISKQSTTSEALV
-113 IPKDLIT
+113 IPKNLIT
-120 GINGISN
+120 GINAMG
-127 KSGRRNANNI
+127 KKTGVRKADNI
-137 GLEAAVNQFK
+137 VQKAAVNQFD
-147 FSGNKPAEVLALK
+147 FSGNKPAEVLSLK
-160 NVSVD
+160 TVSVD
-165 ANIKLTVSFSSA
+165 ANIKLAVSFSSA
-177 LKSCISRI
+177 LKSCVTRI
-185 AKLSLKLPSYMS
+185 AKLSLSMPSYMS
-197 FTATTTSGELTVQG
+197 FTATTTSGDLSVNG
-211 NEITLANIS
+211 HKITLANIS

-228 VDINTLD
+228 IDINALD
-235 FKQGSNGSLAISDS
+235 FKSGNNGTLAIEGG
-249 KINMDGTVVMGVEI
+249 KIKMDGTVVMGVEI
-263 SPNDINLAGLSSGDL
+263 SPSDINLSGLTSGDL
-278 AITSQIQFPEFKVT
+278 SITSQIQFPDFKVT

-330 PQIWLTTNSD
+330 PRIWLTTNSD
-340 LTVAGYVDGVIK
+340 LTLDGYVDGVIK
-352 SYKNGQVIASVNV
+352 AYKKGQVIASVNV
-365 NGINI
+365 NDINI

-379 ICRNASLVDA
+379 ICRNASLVDRS
-389 GMFTQVIEVPTLSS
+389 MFTQVIEVPTLST

-434 SIAPSYS
+434 NISPSYT

-453 IVYNDSID
+453 IVYNDSIE

-467 KDLDFAD
+467 KDLDFAE

-497 AVDVNGKRMGDDM
+497 AVDVNGKRMSDDL
-510 ISIVVSNVI
+510 ISIVVSNVV

-525 NTPVV
+525 TTPVV
-530 TPLNVKVQQNKA
+530 TPLNVKVQQKKA

-550 LMFTIEGAAKENGNT
+550 LMFTIEGSAKENGNII
-565 VEGVTL
+565 EGVTL
-571 NAYKHTLVAKD
+571 NAYKHTLVARD

-588 GKMIID
+588 GKMIIE

>member
-1 MNRHMKKSTIA
+1 MKKSTVA
-12 PLLACMLLSPLAFTS
+12 PLLACLLLSPLAFTS

-57 VIQLSDVLELNESDV
+57 EIQLFDVLELNESDV
-72 VKIQENGDYMFDQ
+72 VKIQENGDYMFEQ
-85 DGGDVTPAKPQIDII
+85 DGGDVTPARPMIDII
-100 HISKQSTTSEALV
+100 QISKQSTTSEALV
-113 IPKDLIT
+113 IPKNLIT
-120 GINGISN
+120 GINAMG
-127 KSGRRNANNI
+127 KKTGVRKADNI
-137 GLEAAVNQFK
+137 GLEAAVNQFD
-147 FSGNKPAEVLALK
+147 FSGNKPAEVLSLK
-160 NVSVD
+160 TVSVD
-165 ANIKLTVSFSSA
+165 ANIKLAVSFSSA
-177 LKSCISRI
+177 LKSCVTKI
-185 AKLSLKLPSYMS
+185 AKLSLNMPSYMS
-197 FTATTTSGELTVQG
+197 FTASTTSGDLSVDG
-211 NEITLANIS
+211 NKITLANIS

-228 VDINTLD
+228 IDINALD
-235 FKQGSNGSLAISDS
+235 FKSGKNGTLAIEGG
-249 KINMDGTVVMGVEI
+249 KIKMDGTVVMGVEI
-263 SPNDINLAGLSSGDL
+263 SPSDINLSGLTSGDL
-278 AITSQIQFPEFKVT
+278 SITSHIQFPDFKVT

-330 PQIWLTTNSD
+330 PQICLTTNSD
-340 LTVAGYVDGVIK
+340 LTLAGYVDGVIK
-352 SYKNGQVIASVNV
+352 AYKKGQVIASVNV

-379 ICRNASLVDA
+379 ICRNASLVD
-389 GMFTQVIEVPTLSS
+389 GSMFTQVIEVPTLST

-434 SIAPSYS
+434 NISPSYT

-453 IVYNDSID
+453 IVYNDSIE

-467 KDLDFAD
+467 KDLDFAE

-497 AVDVNGKRMGDDM
+497 AVDVNGKRMNDV
-510 ISIVVSNVI
+510 SIVVSDVV
-519 AASPDG
+519 AGSPDG
-525 NTPVV
+525 TTPVV
-530 TPLNVKVQQNKA
+530 TPLNVKVQQNKP

-550 LMFTIEGAAKENGNT
+550 LMFTIEGSAKENGNII
-565 VEGVTL
+565 EGVTL
-571 NAYKHTLVAKD
+571 NAYKHTLVARD

-588 GKMIID
+588 GKMIIE

>member
-42 GVGSDGLRLPTSSTD
+42 GVGSDGLRLPTSSSD

-72 VKIQENGDYMFDQ
+72 VKIQENGDYMFEQ

-415 ADARADSQNEYAI
+415 ADARADSKNEYAI

-474 GTYINVDA
+474 GTYINVEA